1 MPGRIGFRTA
11 VSHSLEP
18 LPGNR
23 SINADFPAHPAMR
36 ATPSAPEQRSRL
48 RASGPTSSPFHPE
61 HEPMWRSN
69 IGDQRVRHAP
79 DAPDMQQQPASGQAS
94 APRPEGSRAVRAS
107 NETLAPLAANRWSV
121 LGSASNAGFRRSTM
135 ALPKRPEPADGG
147 VDASSQVGDPRSNAA
162 AIATYADEGC
172 PADEVL
178 KLTTS
183 LLRIG
188 GDFARSMALFAAV
201 KDAGICPN
209 VVTYSAAIS
218 ACEKAGR
225 MDEAL
230 VLLNELKAI
239 DSDDPMMRPNVVTYS
254 AAISACEKA
263 GRADHAVALLGELK
277 ALAAH
282 DPTMRPNVVT
292 YSATISACEKAG
304 WVDEALALLD
314 ELRALGQSDPAL
326 RPNVIT
332 YSAAISAC
340 MGAGQADRARWLVAQ
355 AIQDEVVL
363 SDAGYDARAN
373 TLDFHANL
381 VFREP
386 APSSRP
392 VGVAAP
398 VALALMSYHGH
409 RGSQNGGTHY
419 IVGQHGGDAIKS
431 AVLETLNRVRPRA
444 YVVSP
449 TNAGML
455 IATAPDPYAVW
466 SAEDDLPPSPRAAS
480 SALPDAL
487 ADRLRAMWP
496 QAGASEALAAGQS
509 DAMSIDDAEAMSSDE
524 EDDGLIRFH
533 ADPAA
538 RAAQLRD
545 LKARVREA
553 ATAEDVLVLV
563 EAAGRLRAEAAERY
577 PGASAEQL
585 KDAFLP
591 GSENVDSNFRRL
603 NDMRLD
609 CDDAAQAWQAASD
622 HYRSARDAALKLNLP
637 GDFVTPL
644 ETAEAECEAQATR
657 LEITHGLLDGIWRFK
672 GGRQSFD
679 AGHPKSLD
687 VVLKPLQR
695 ALALGNAEALATL
708 PFRDVPIQA
717 EFNDQL
723 NIIHG
728 DAAQLASAGGGVL
741 PLALLNRLRPEA
753 QAARRAMS
761 AAMSAEIVK
770 TIALLG
776 PALKGE
782 MPAAAAPE
790 PMLIDEPGVSERAVG
805 VALTELIAHLTP
817 GIESARRLAALAQSH
832 EAGALSVDD
841 QVRAFGLWHRTVEVF
856 GRAQQ
861 AFEAVAASGWP
872 SEALSAPDV
881 QALHAEIR
889 QGYDAGVGKMQAM
902 AGRVF
907 AAMWEQVRGSL
918 GQVRDA
924 QTVAQLMAR
933 MHVPDELGI
942 HVADCCQHM
951 RSCVEDAPVA
961 LRAGGIDAAR
971 MVAPFTALQAFL
983 RITRQPLAQ
992 PEQLLPTA
1000 AHLLQ
1005 VVTLAKEAGAGAAS
1019 ALKPALHAFSTFCAD
1034 LRMQLVHTAH
1044 RIERREVSTLCTSVS
1059 PDIWA
1064 AATRVEHRLRALV
1077 DPKAVTGQGITSAGT
1092 AEEPSDAAMAAAADM
1107 AALRLEQ
1114 RREGLLALPPG
1125 VPAALTRKQA
1135 GSALLLRGIAAAGR
1149 LTAELIRC
1157 HERAA
1162 PAMGE
1167 ANLAQRAKALGKIAA
1182 EVQAA
1187 GAKAGEAFVDTV
1199 TLGDAPESASPN
1211 SEAALLSAAVSRCE
1225 FLAEY
1230 MRFCVQTLADLAA
1243 GRRNAQSRIRQPASD
1258 ASAYVRE
1265 ADAIQGIH
1273 DDIVDRLYEACERVV
1288 GLIEAKPA
1296 IGDTREA
1303 IDAETNFVHE
1313 LVDSLEWR
1321 AIVETDMTQRAWMR
1335 ATLDVAAVSIDHASR
1350 DVLQGMST
1358 MLAKIEDD
1366 LRESKGR
1373 LVRYA
1378 EKTGDQAYRASLKLE
1393 DVTLGVGV
1401 ARAQTRLID
1410 RLNAPAGASRAQ
1422 PSKSKGKGTKGKG
1435 KAK

>member
-1 MPGRIGFRTA
+1 
-11 VSHSLEP
+11 
-18 LPGNR
+18 
-23 SINADFPAHPAMR
+23 
-36 ATPSAPEQRSRL
+36 
-48 RASGPTSSPFHPE
+48 
-61 HEPMWRSN
+61 MWRSN

-79 DAPDMQQQPASGQAS
+79 DAPDMQQQPASGQTS
-94 APRPEGSRAVRAS
+94 EPRSEGSRAVRAS
-107 NETLAPLAANRWSV
+107 NEALAPLAANRWSV

-135 ALPKRPEPADGG
+135 PLPKRPEPAGDG

-239 DSDDPMMRPNVVTYS
+239 DSDDPMMQPNVVTYS

-263 GRADHAVALLGELK
+263 GRADHAVTLLGELK

-304 WVDEALALLD
+304 WVNEALALLD

-355 AIQDEVVL
+355 AIRDEVVL
-363 SDAGYDARAN
+363 PDAGYDAQAN

-409 RGSQNGGTHY
+409 RGNLNGETHY

-431 AVLETLNRVRPRA
+431 AVLEALNRVRPRA

-509 DAMSIDDAEAMSSDE
+509 DAMSIDDADEMSSDE
-524 EDDGLIRFH
+524 EDDRLIRFH

-538 RAAQLRD
+538 
-545 LKARVREA
+545 
-553 ATAEDVLVLV
+553 
-563 EAAGRLRAEAAERY
+563 RY

-644 ETAEAECEAQATR
+644 ETAMAECEAQATR

-672 GGRQSFD
+672 GWRQSFD

-717 EFNDQL
+717 EFSDQL

-741 PLALLNRLRPEA
+741 PSPCSTGCSRRRKRPD
-753 QAARRAMS
+753 AR
-761 AAMSAEIVK
+761 
-770 TIALLG
+770 
-776 PALKGE
+776 
-782 MPAAAAPE
+782 
-790 PMLIDEPGVSERAVG
+790 
-805 VALTELIAHLTP
+805 
-817 GIESARRLAALAQSH
+817 
-832 EAGALSVDD
+832 
-841 QVRAFGLWHRTVEVF
+841 
-856 GRAQQ
+856 
-861 AFEAVAASGWP
+861 
-872 SEALSAPDV
+872 
-881 QALHAEIR
+881 
-889 QGYDAGVGKMQAM
+889 
-902 AGRVF
+902 
-907 AAMWEQVRGSL
+907 
-918 GQVRDA
+918 
-924 QTVAQLMAR
+924 
-933 MHVPDELGI
+933 
-942 HVADCCQHM
+942 C
-951 RSCVEDAPVA
+951 
-961 LRAGGIDAAR
+961 
-971 MVAPFTALQAFL
+971 
-983 RITRQPLAQ
+983 RQP
-992 PEQLLPTA
+992 
-1000 AHLLQ
+1000 
-1005 VVTLAKEAGAGAAS
+1005 
-1019 ALKPALHAFSTFCAD
+1019 
-1034 LRMQLVHTAH
+1034 
-1044 RIERREVSTLCTSVS
+1044 
-1059 PDIWA
+1059 
-1064 AATRVEHRLRALV
+1064 
-1077 DPKAVTGQGITSAGT
+1077 
-1092 AEEPSDAAMAAAADM
+1092 
-1107 AALRLEQ
+1107 
-1114 RREGLLALPPG
+1114 
-1125 VPAALTRKQA
+1125 
-1135 GSALLLRGIAAAGR
+1135 
-1149 LTAELIRC
+1149 
-1157 HERAA
+1157 
-1162 PAMGE
+1162 
-1167 ANLAQRAKALGKIAA
+1167 
-1182 EVQAA
+1182 
-1187 GAKAGEAFVDTV
+1187 
-1199 TLGDAPESASPN
+1199 
-1211 SEAALLSAAVSRCE
+1211 
-1225 FLAEY
+1225 
-1230 MRFCVQTLADLAA
+1230 
-1243 GRRNAQSRIRQPASD
+1243 
-1258 ASAYVRE
+1258 
-1265 ADAIQGIH
+1265 
-1273 DDIVDRLYEACERVV
+1273 
-1288 GLIEAKPA
+1288 
-1296 IGDTREA
+1296 
-1303 IDAETNFVHE
+1303 
-1313 LVDSLEWR
+1313 
-1321 AIVETDMTQRAWMR
+1321 
-1335 ATLDVAAVSIDHASR
+1335 
-1350 DVLQGMST
+1350 
-1358 MLAKIEDD
+1358 
-1366 LRESKGR
+1366 
-1373 LVRYA
+1373 
-1378 EKTGDQAYRASLKLE
+1378 
-1393 DVTLGVGV
+1393 
-1401 ARAQTRLID
+1401 
-1410 RLNAPAGASRAQ
+1410 
-1422 PSKSKGKGTKGKG
+1422 
-1435 KAK
+1435 

>member
-1 MPGRIGFRTA
+1 
-11 VSHSLEP
+11 
-18 LPGNR
+18 
-23 SINADFPAHPAMR
+23 
-36 ATPSAPEQRSRL
+36 
-48 RASGPTSSPFHPE
+48 
-61 HEPMWRSN
+61 
-69 IGDQRVRHAP
+69 
-79 DAPDMQQQPASGQAS
+79 
-94 APRPEGSRAVRAS
+94 
-107 NETLAPLAANRWSV
+107 
-121 LGSASNAGFRRSTM
+121 
-135 ALPKRPEPADGG
+135 
-147 VDASSQVGDPRSNAA
+147 
-162 AIATYADEGC
+162 
-172 PADEVL
+172 
-178 KLTTS
+178 
-183 LLRIG
+183 
-188 GDFARSMALFAAV
+188 
-201 KDAGICPN
+201 
-209 VVTYSAAIS
+209 
-218 ACEKAGR
+218 

-263 GRADHAVALLGELK
+263 GRADHAVTLLGELK

-304 WVDEALALLD
+304 WVNEALALLD

-355 AIQDEVVL
+355 AIRDEVVL
-363 SDAGYDARAN
+363 PDAGYDAQAN

-409 RGSQNGGTHY
+409 RGNLNGETHY

-431 AVLETLNRVRPRA
+431 AVLEALNRVRPRA

-509 DAMSIDDAEAMSSDE
+509 DAMSIDDADEMSSDE
-524 EDDGLIRFH
+524 EDDRLIRFH

-538 RAAQLRD
+538 
-545 LKARVREA
+545 
-553 ATAEDVLVLV
+553 
-563 EAAGRLRAEAAERY
+563 RY

-644 ETAEAECEAQATR
+644 ETAMAECEAQATR

-672 GGRQSFD
+672 GWRQSFD

-717 EFNDQL
+717 EFSDQL

-741 PLALLNRLRPEA
+741 PLALLNRLQPEA

-782 MPAAAAPE
+782 MPAAAPE
-790 PMLIDEPGVSERAVG
+790 PMLIDEPGVSERAVS

-817 GIESARRLAALAQSH
+817 GIESARRVAALAQSH
-832 EAGALSVDD
+832 ETGALSVGD

-856 GRAQQ
+856 GRARQ

-889 QGYDAGVGKMQAM
+889 QGYDAAVGKMQAM

-924 QTVAQLMAR
+924 QNVAQLMAR
-933 MHVPDELGI
+933 MHVPDELSI
-942 HVADCCQHM
+942 HVADGCQHM

-1034 LRMQLVHTAH
+1034 LRMQLVRTAH
-1044 RIERREVSTLCTSVS
+1044 RIESSEVTTLCSSVS

-1077 DPKAVTGQGITSAGT
+1077 DPKAVTGQGMTSAGT

-1135 GSALLLRGIAAAGR
+1135 RSALLLRGIAAAGR

-1243 GRRNAQSRIRQPASD
+1243 GRRNAQSRIRQPAGD

-1358 MLAKIEDD
+1358 MLAEIEDD
-1366 LRESKGR
+1366 LGKSKGR

-1378 EKTGDQAYRASLKLE
+1378 EATGDQAYRASLKLE

-1410 RLNAPAGASRAQ
+1410 RLNALAGASRAQ
-1422 PSKSKGKGTKGKG
+1422 PSRSKGKGTKGKG

>member
-1 MPGRIGFRTA
+1 
-11 VSHSLEP
+11 
-18 LPGNR
+18 
-23 SINADFPAHPAMR
+23 
-36 ATPSAPEQRSRL
+36 
-48 RASGPTSSPFHPE
+48 
-61 HEPMWRSN
+61 MWRSN

-79 DAPDMQQQPASGQAS
+79 DAPDMQQQPASGQTS
-94 APRPEGSRAVRAS
+94 EPRSEGSRAVRAS
-107 NETLAPLAANRWSV
+107 NEALAPLAANRWSV

-135 ALPKRPEPADGG
+135 PLPKRPEPAGDG

-254 AAISACEKA
+254 A
-263 GRADHAVALLGELK
+263 
-277 ALAAH
+277 
-282 DPTMRPNVVT
+282 
-292 YSATISACEKAG
+292 TISACEKAG
-304 WVDEALALLD
+304 WVNEALALLD

-355 AIQDEVVL
+355 AIRDEVVL
-363 SDAGYDARAN
+363 PDAGYDAQAN

-409 RGSQNGGTHY
+409 RGNLNGETHY

-431 AVLETLNRVRPRA
+431 AVLEALNRVRPRA

-509 DAMSIDDAEAMSSDE
+509 DAMSIDDADEMSSDE
-524 EDDGLIRFH
+524 EDDRLIRFH

-538 RAAQLRD
+538 
-545 LKARVREA
+545 
-553 ATAEDVLVLV
+553 
-563 EAAGRLRAEAAERY
+563 RY

-644 ETAEAECEAQATR
+644 ETAMAECEAQATR

-672 GGRQSFD
+672 GWRQSFD

-717 EFNDQL
+717 EFSDQL

-741 PLALLNRLRPEA
+741 PLALLNRLQPEA

-782 MPAAAAPE
+782 MPAAAPE
-790 PMLIDEPGVSERAVG
+790 PMLIDEPGVSERAVS

-817 GIESARRLAALAQSH
+817 GIESARRVAALAQSH
-832 EAGALSVDD
+832 ETGALSVGD

-856 GRAQQ
+856 GRARQ

-889 QGYDAGVGKMQAM
+889 QGYDAAVGKMQAM

-924 QTVAQLMAR
+924 QNVAQLMAR
-933 MHVPDELGI
+933 MHVPDELSI
-942 HVADCCQHM
+942 HVADGCQHM

-1034 LRMQLVHTAH
+1034 LRMQLVRTAH
-1044 RIERREVSTLCTSVS
+1044 RIESSEVTTLCSSVS

-1077 DPKAVTGQGITSAGT
+1077 DPKAVTGQGMTSAGT

-1135 GSALLLRGIAAAGR
+1135 RSALLLRGIAAAGR

-1243 GRRNAQSRIRQPASD
+1243 GRRNAQSRIRQPAGD

-1358 MLAKIEDD
+1358 MLAEIEDD
-1366 LRESKGR
+1366 LGKSKGR

-1378 EKTGDQAYRASLKLE
+1378 EATGDQAYRASLKLE

-1410 RLNAPAGASRAQ
+1410 RLNALAGASRAQ
-1422 PSKSKGKGTKGKG
+1422 PSRSKGKGTKGKG

>member
-1 MPGRIGFRTA
+1 MVWMR
-11 VSHSLEP
+11 
-18 LPGNR
+18 
-23 SINADFPAHPAMR
+23 HP
-36 ATPSAPEQRSRL
+36 RL
-48 RASGPTSSPFHPE
+48 A
-61 HEPMWRSN
+61 
-69 IGDQRVRHAP
+69 IRVRMP
-79 DAPDMQQQPASGQAS
+79 
-94 APRPEGSRAVRAS
+94 
-107 NETLAPLAANRWSV
+107 
-121 LGSASNAGFRRSTM
+121 
-135 ALPKRPEPADGG
+135 
-147 VDASSQVGDPRSNAA
+147 PRSQRMPTRDARR
-162 AIATYADEGC
+162 TRSW
-172 PADEVL
+172 

-263 GRADHAVALLGELK
+263 GRADHAVTLLGELK

-304 WVDEALALLD
+304 WVNEALALLD

-355 AIQDEVVL
+355 AIRDEVVL
-363 SDAGYDARAN
+363 PDAGYDAQAN

-409 RGSQNGGTHY
+409 RGNLNGETHY

-431 AVLETLNRVRPRA
+431 AVLEALNRVRPRA

-509 DAMSIDDAEAMSSDE
+509 DAMSIDDADEMSSDE
-524 EDDGLIRFH
+524 EDDRLIRFH

-538 RAAQLRD
+538 
-545 LKARVREA
+545 
-553 ATAEDVLVLV
+553 
-563 EAAGRLRAEAAERY
+563 RY

-644 ETAEAECEAQATR
+644 ETAMAECEAQATR

-672 GGRQSFD
+672 GWRQSFD

-717 EFNDQL
+717 EFSDQL

-741 PLALLNRLRPEA
+741 PLALLNRLQPEA

-782 MPAAAAPE
+782 MPAAAPE
-790 PMLIDEPGVSERAVG
+790 PMLIDEPGVSERAVS

-817 GIESARRLAALAQSH
+817 GIESARRVAALAQSH
-832 EAGALSVDD
+832 ETGALSVGD

-856 GRAQQ
+856 GRARQ

-889 QGYDAGVGKMQAM
+889 QGYDAAVGKMQAM

-924 QTVAQLMAR
+924 QNVAQLMAR
-933 MHVPDELGI
+933 MHVPDELSI
-942 HVADCCQHM
+942 HVADGCQHM

-1034 LRMQLVHTAH
+1034 LRMQLVRTAH
-1044 RIERREVSTLCTSVS
+1044 RIESSEVTTLCSSVS

-1077 DPKAVTGQGITSAGT
+1077 DPKAVTGQGMTSAGT
-1092 AEEPSDAAMAAAADM
+1092 AEEPSDAAMARPPTWPRCAWSSGARAC
-1107 AALRLEQ
+1107 
-1114 RREGLLALPPG
+1114 LPC
-1125 VPAALTRKQA
+1125 R
-1135 GSALLLRGIAAAGR
+1135 
-1149 LTAELIRC
+1149 
-1157 HERAA
+1157 
-1162 PAMGE
+1162 
-1167 ANLAQRAKALGKIAA
+1167 
-1182 EVQAA
+1182 
-1187 GAKAGEAFVDTV
+1187 
-1199 TLGDAPESASPN
+1199 
-1211 SEAALLSAAVSRCE
+1211 
-1225 FLAEY
+1225 
-1230 MRFCVQTLADLAA
+1230 
-1243 GRRNAQSRIRQPASD
+1243 PAS
-1258 ASAYVRE
+1258 R
-1265 ADAIQGIH
+1265 
-1273 DDIVDRLYEACERVV
+1273 RR
-1288 GLIEAKPA
+1288 
-1296 IGDTREA
+1296 
-1303 IDAETNFVHE
+1303 
-1313 LVDSLEWR
+1313 
-1321 AIVETDMTQRAWMR
+1321 
-1335 ATLDVAAVSIDHASR
+1335 
-1350 DVLQGMST
+1350 
-1358 MLAKIEDD
+1358 
-1366 LRESKGR
+1366 
-1373 LVRYA
+1373 
-1378 EKTGDQAYRASLKLE
+1378 
-1393 DVTLGVGV
+1393 
-1401 ARAQTRLID
+1401 
-1410 RLNAPAGASRAQ
+1410 
-1422 PSKSKGKGTKGKG
+1422 
-1435 KAK
+1435 

>member
-1 MPGRIGFRTA
+1 
-11 VSHSLEP
+11 
-18 LPGNR
+18 
-23 SINADFPAHPAMR
+23 
-36 ATPSAPEQRSRL
+36 
-48 RASGPTSSPFHPE
+48 
-61 HEPMWRSN
+61 MWRSN

-79 DAPDMQQQPASGQAS
+79 DAPDMQQQPASGQTS
-94 APRPEGSRAVRAS
+94 EPRPEGSRAVRAS
-107 NETLAPLAANRWSV
+107 NEALAPLAANRWSV

-135 ALPKRPEPADGG
+135 PLPKRPEPAGDG

-263 GRADHAVALLGELK
+263 GRADHAVTLLGELK

-355 AIQDEVVL
+355 AIRDEVVL
-363 SDAGYDARAN
+363 PDAGYDARAN

-409 RGSQNGGTHY
+409 RGSLNGGTHY

-455 IATAPDPYAVW
+455 IATVPDPYAVW

-509 DAMSIDDAEAMSSDE
+509 DAMSIDDADEMSSDE
-524 EDDGLIRFH
+524 EDDRLIRFH

-538 RAAQLRD
+538 
-545 LKARVREA
+545 
-553 ATAEDVLVLV
+553 
-563 EAAGRLRAEAAERY
+563 RY

-644 ETAEAECEAQATR
+644 ETAMAECEAQATR

-672 GGRQSFD
+672 GWRQSFD

-717 EFNDQL
+717 EFSDQL

-741 PLALLNRLRPEA
+741 PLALLNRLQPEA

-832 EAGALSVDD
+832 EAGALSVGD

-856 GRAQQ
+856 GRARQ

-924 QTVAQLMAR
+924 QNVAQLMAR

-942 HVADCCQHM
+942 HVADGCQHM

-961 LRAGGIDAAR
+961 LRASGIDAAR

-1034 LRMQLVHTAH
+1034 LRMQLVRTAH
-1044 RIERREVSTLCTSVS
+1044 RIESSEVTTLCSSVS

-1077 DPKAVTGQGITSAGT
+1077 DPKAVTGQGMTSAGT

-1135 GSALLLRGIAAAGR
+1135 RSALLLRGIAAAGR

-1243 GRRNAQSRIRQPASD
+1243 GRRNAQSRIRQPAGD

-1358 MLAKIEDD
+1358 MLAEIEDD
-1366 LRESKGR
+1366 LGKSKGR

-1378 EKTGDQAYRASLKLE
+1378 EATGDQAYRASLKLE

-1410 RLNAPAGASRAQ
+1410 RLNALAGASRAQ
-1422 PSKSKGKGTKGKG
+1422 PSRSKGKGTKGKG

>member
-1 MPGRIGFRTA
+1 
-11 VSHSLEP
+11 
-18 LPGNR
+18 
-23 SINADFPAHPAMR
+23 
-36 ATPSAPEQRSRL
+36 
-48 RASGPTSSPFHPE
+48 
-61 HEPMWRSN
+61 MWRSN

-79 DAPDMQQQPASGQAS
+79 DAPDMQQQPASGQTS
-94 APRPEGSRAVRAS
+94 EPRSEGSRAVRAS
-107 NETLAPLAANRWSV
+107 NEALAPLAANRWSV

-135 ALPKRPEPADGG
+135 PLPKRPEPAGDG

-263 GRADHAVALLGELK
+263 GRADHAVTLLGELK

-304 WVDEALALLD
+304 WVNEALALLD

-355 AIQDEVVL
+355 AIRDEVVL
-363 SDAGYDARAN
+363 PDAGYDAQAN

-409 RGSQNGGTHY
+409 RGNLNGETHY

-431 AVLETLNRVRPRA
+431 AVLEALNRVRPRA

-509 DAMSIDDAEAMSSDE
+509 DAMSIDDADEMSSDE
-524 EDDGLIRFH
+524 EDDRLIRFH

-538 RAAQLRD
+538 
-545 LKARVREA
+545 
-553 ATAEDVLVLV
+553 
-563 EAAGRLRAEAAERY
+563 RY

-644 ETAEAECEAQATR
+644 ETAMAECEAQATR

-672 GGRQSFD
+672 GWRQSFD

-717 EFNDQL
+717 EFSDQL

-741 PLALLNRLRPEA
+741 PLALLNRLQPEA

-782 MPAAAAPE
+782 MPAAAPE
-790 PMLIDEPGVSERAVG
+790 PMLIDEPGVSERAVS

-817 GIESARRLAALAQSH
+817 GIESARRVAALAQSH
-832 EAGALSVDD
+832 ETGALSVGD

-856 GRAQQ
+856 GRARQ

-889 QGYDAGVGKMQAM
+889 QGYDAAVGKMQAM

-924 QTVAQLMAR
+924 QNVAQLMAR
-933 MHVPDELGI
+933 MHVPDELSI
-942 HVADCCQHM
+942 HVADGCQHM

-1005 VVTLAKEAGAGAAS
+1005 VVTLARRPG
-1019 ALKPALHAFSTFCAD
+1019 PA
-1034 LRMQLVHTAH
+1034 RH
-1044 RIERREVSTLCTSVS
+1044 R
-1059 PDIWA
+1059 
-1064 AATRVEHRLRALV
+1064 H
-1077 DPKAVTGQGITSAGT
+1077 
-1092 AEEPSDAAMAAAADM
+1092 
-1107 AALRLEQ
+1107 
-1114 RREGLLALPPG
+1114 
-1125 VPAALTRKQA
+1125 
-1135 GSALLLRGIAAAGR
+1135 
-1149 LTAELIRC
+1149 
-1157 HERAA
+1157 
-1162 PAMGE
+1162 
-1167 ANLAQRAKALGKIAA
+1167 
-1182 EVQAA
+1182 
-1187 GAKAGEAFVDTV
+1187 
-1199 TLGDAPESASPN
+1199 
-1211 SEAALLSAAVSRCE
+1211 
-1225 FLAEY
+1225 
-1230 MRFCVQTLADLAA
+1230 
-1243 GRRNAQSRIRQPASD
+1243 
-1258 ASAYVRE
+1258 
-1265 ADAIQGIH
+1265 
-1273 DDIVDRLYEACERVV
+1273 
-1288 GLIEAKPA
+1288 
-1296 IGDTREA
+1296 
-1303 IDAETNFVHE
+1303 
-1313 LVDSLEWR
+1313 
-1321 AIVETDMTQRAWMR
+1321 
-1335 ATLDVAAVSIDHASR
+1335 
-1350 DVLQGMST
+1350 
-1358 MLAKIEDD
+1358 
-1366 LRESKGR
+1366 
-1373 LVRYA
+1373 
-1378 EKTGDQAYRASLKLE
+1378 
-1393 DVTLGVGV
+1393 
-1401 ARAQTRLID
+1401 
-1410 RLNAPAGASRAQ
+1410 
-1422 PSKSKGKGTKGKG
+1422 
-1435 KAK
+1435 

>member
-1 MPGRIGFRTA
+1 
-11 VSHSLEP
+11 
-18 LPGNR
+18 
-23 SINADFPAHPAMR
+23 
-36 ATPSAPEQRSRL
+36 
-48 RASGPTSSPFHPE
+48 
-61 HEPMWRSN
+61 MWRSN

-79 DAPDMQQQPASGQAS
+79 DAPDMQQQPASGQTS
-94 APRPEGSRAVRAS
+94 EQRSEGSRAVRAS
-107 NETLAPLAANRWSV
+107 NEALAPLAANRWSV

-135 ALPKRPEPADGG
+135 PLPKRPEPAGDG

-239 DSDDPMMRPNVVTYS
+239 DSDDPMMQPNVVTYS

-263 GRADHAVALLGELK
+263 GRADHAVTLLGELK

-304 WVDEALALLD
+304 WVNEALALLD

-355 AIQDEVVL
+355 AIRDEVVL
-363 SDAGYDARAN
+363 PDAGYDAQAN

-409 RGSQNGGTHY
+409 RGNLNGETHY

-431 AVLETLNRVRPRA
+431 AVLEALNRVRPRA

-509 DAMSIDDAEAMSSDE
+509 DAMSIDDADEMSSDE
-524 EDDGLIRFH
+524 EDDRLIRFH

-538 RAAQLRD
+538 
-545 LKARVREA
+545 
-553 ATAEDVLVLV
+553 
-563 EAAGRLRAEAAERY
+563 RY

-644 ETAEAECEAQATR
+644 ETAMAECEAQATR

-672 GGRQSFD
+672 GWRQSFD

-717 EFNDQL
+717 EFSDQL

-741 PLALLNRLRPEA
+741 PLALLNRLQPEA

-782 MPAAAAPE
+782 MPAAAPE
-790 PMLIDEPGVSERAVG
+790 PMLIDEPGVSERAVS

-817 GIESARRLAALAQSH
+817 GIESARRVAALAQSH
-832 EAGALSVDD
+832 ETGALSVGD

-856 GRAQQ
+856 GRARQ

-889 QGYDAGVGKMQAM
+889 QGYDAAVGKMQAM

-924 QTVAQLMAR
+924 QNVAQLMAR
-933 MHVPDELGI
+933 MHVPDELSI
-942 HVADCCQHM
+942 HVADGCQHM

-1034 LRMQLVHTAH
+1034 LRMQLVRTAH
-1044 RIERREVSTLCTSVS
+1044 RIESSEVTTLCSSVS

-1077 DPKAVTGQGITSAGT
+1077 DPKAVTGQGMTSAGT
-1092 AEEPSDAAMAAAADM
+1092 AEEPSDAAMAAPPTWPRCAWSSGAR
-1107 AALRLEQ
+1107 AC
-1114 RREGLLALPPG
+1114 LPC
-1125 VPAALTRKQA
+1125 R
-1135 GSALLLRGIAAAGR
+1135 
-1149 LTAELIRC
+1149 
-1157 HERAA
+1157 
-1162 PAMGE
+1162 
-1167 ANLAQRAKALGKIAA
+1167 
-1182 EVQAA
+1182 
-1187 GAKAGEAFVDTV
+1187 
-1199 TLGDAPESASPN
+1199 
-1211 SEAALLSAAVSRCE
+1211 
-1225 FLAEY
+1225 
-1230 MRFCVQTLADLAA
+1230 
-1243 GRRNAQSRIRQPASD
+1243 PAS
-1258 ASAYVRE
+1258 R
-1265 ADAIQGIH
+1265 
-1273 DDIVDRLYEACERVV
+1273 RR
-1288 GLIEAKPA
+1288 
-1296 IGDTREA
+1296 
-1303 IDAETNFVHE
+1303 
-1313 LVDSLEWR
+1313 
-1321 AIVETDMTQRAWMR
+1321 
-1335 ATLDVAAVSIDHASR
+1335 
-1350 DVLQGMST
+1350 
-1358 MLAKIEDD
+1358 
-1366 LRESKGR
+1366 
-1373 LVRYA
+1373 
-1378 EKTGDQAYRASLKLE
+1378 
-1393 DVTLGVGV
+1393 
-1401 ARAQTRLID
+1401 
-1410 RLNAPAGASRAQ
+1410 
-1422 PSKSKGKGTKGKG
+1422 
-1435 KAK
+1435 

>member
-1 MPGRIGFRTA
+1 M
-11 VSHSLEP
+11 
-18 LPGNR
+18 
-23 SINADFPAHPAMR
+23 
-36 ATPSAPEQRSRL
+36 

-79 DAPDMQQQPASGQAS
+79 DAPDMQQQPASGQTS
-94 APRPEGSRAVRAS
+94 EPRPEGSRAVRAS
-107 NETLAPLAANRWSV
+107 NEALAPLAANRWSV

-135 ALPKRPEPADGG
+135 PLPKRPEPADGG

-239 DSDDPMMRPNVVTYS
+239 GSDDPMMRPNVVTYS

-355 AIQDEVVL
+355 AIRDEVVL
-363 SDAGYDARAN
+363 PDAGYDARAN

-409 RGSQNGGTHY
+409 RGNLNGETHY

-553 ATAEDVLVLV
+553 ATAEDVLALV

-672 GGRQSFD
+672 GWRQSFD

-708 PFRDVPIQA
+708 PFCDVPIQA
-717 EFNDQL
+717 EFHDQL

-728 DAAQLASAGGGVL
+728 DAAQLVSAGGGVL

-761 AAMSAEIVK
+761 AAASAEIVK
-770 TIALLG
+770 AIALLG

-782 MPAAAAPE
+782 MPAAAPE
-790 PMLIDEPGVSERAVG
+790 PMLIDEPGVSERAVS

-817 GIESARRLAALAQSH
+817 GIESARRVAALAQSH
-832 EAGALSVDD
+832 ETGALSVGD

-856 GRAQQ
+856 GRARQ

-889 QGYDAGVGKMQAM
+889 QGYDAAVGKMQAT

-942 HVADCCQHM
+942 HVADGCQHM

-1125 VPAALTRKQA
+1125 VPATLTRKQA
-1135 GSALLLRGIAAAGR
+1135 RSALLLRGIAAAGR

-1243 GRRNAQSRIRQPASD
+1243 GRRNAQSRIRQPAGD

-1410 RLNAPAGASRAQ
+1410 RLNALAGASRAQ